1 MPAVMLPFGTVTHTV
16 LSTLEIDEREVRV
29 SLHTTH
35 DGIEFVGRLWF
46 AESIWNNS
54 GIPVRGVF
62 PGRTESEVLALAE
75 RLRPDE
81 LIQRY
86 RRANAEKRRYHGL
99 RRLTMELLS
108 KIRYLNQVAL
118 SMRSGLL
125 DRDAA
130 AHEMQLTEQQLIEL
144 VKQARVMAGVEG

>member
-1 MPAVMLPFGTVTHTV
+1 MLPFGTVTHTV
-16 LSTLEIDEREVRV
+16 LSTLEIDERQVRV
-29 SLHTTH
+29 SLHTVH
-35 DGIEFVGRLWF
+35 DGIEFVGRVWF
-46 AESIWNNS
+46 AEETWANS
-54 GIPVRGVF
+54 GIPDRGVL
-62 PGRTESEVLALAE
+62 PGRTEAEVFALAE

-81 LIQRY
+81 LVQRY
-86 RRANAEKRRYHGL
+86 RRANAEKRRFHGL

-130 AHEMQLTEQQLIEL
+130 AHEMQLTEQQLLEL
-144 VKQARVMAGVEG
+144 VQQAKVMAGVEG

>member
-1 MPAVMLPFGTVTHTV
+1 MLPFGSVPHTV
-16 LSTLEIDEREVRV
+16 LSTLEIDERQVGV

-46 AESIWNNS
+46 AESIWKNS
-54 GIPVRGVF
+54 GIPDRGVF
-62 PGRTESEVLALAE
+62 PGRSESEVLALAE

-86 RRANAEKRRYHGL
+86 RRANAEKRRFHGL

-144 VKQARVMAGVEG
+144 VKQARVRAGVEG

>member
-1 MPAVMLPFGTVTHTV
+1 MLPFGTVTHTV
-16 LSTLEIDEREVRV
+16 LATLDIDERQVRV

-46 AESIWNNS
+46 AESIWQNS
-54 GIPVRGVF
+54 GIPDRGVF

-81 LIQRY
+81 IMQRY
-86 RRANAEKRRYHGL
+86 RRANAEKRRFHGL
-99 RRLTMELLS
+99 RRLTMEVLS

-125 DRDAA
+125 DQDAA